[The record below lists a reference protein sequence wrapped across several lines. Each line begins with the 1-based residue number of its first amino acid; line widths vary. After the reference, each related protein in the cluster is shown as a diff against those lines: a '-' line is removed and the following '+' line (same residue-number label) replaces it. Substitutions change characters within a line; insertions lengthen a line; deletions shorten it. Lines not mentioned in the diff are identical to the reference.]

1 MVNGTFKFSIAS
13 SYYSWSEHCRI
24 CKDLYK
30 RNSTKLAPL
39 HEMYNIAK
47 LEIISEM
54 II

>member
-1 MVNGTFKFSIAS
+1 MVPLSFPSLLAIILEVNTAAFARTSA
-13 SYYSWSEHCRI
+13 E
-24 CKDLYK
+24 
-30 RNSTKLAPL
+30 NSTKLAPL